1 MVVKWGF
8 DGELR
13 ELSRTFRGDWLN
25 EVLRRFDGVLME
37 LNRDEHQFLIRRMFH
52 VSQTYHFHPFSDM
65 SRPIVNA
72 KHLILDIDRHRYCK
86 YL

>member
-1 MVVKWGF
+1 
-8 DGELR
+8 
-13 ELSRTFRGDWLN
+13 
-25 EVLRRFDGVLME
+25 ME

-65 SRPIVNA
+65 SRSIVNA